1 MGAKTSKPNYASL
14 ITKILVVLVILNIAG
29 DVLAAAFFLWD
40 PSLGELSV
48 YGGLIASFAGKNGAV
63 MTTSAILLGYAT
75 VYAIAAFGLLSKL
88 KWAPPLVIAVSVVN
102 RALALGVIF
111 EPNGAWIIWS
121 AWKLVIIALAFYLLR
136 KHNSAE
142 LRENIESK

>member
-1 MGAKTSKPNYASL
+1 MTTKASKHAHANL
-14 ITKILVVLVILNIAG
+14 ITKILLILIVLNIAG

-48 YGGLIASFAGKNGAV
+48 YGGLIASFVGKSGAV
-63 MTTSAILLGYAT
+63 MITSAILLGYAV
-75 VYAIAAFGLLSKL
+75 VYAVCVFGLLSKL

-111 EPNGAWIIWS
+111 EPNVAFLIWS
-121 AWKLVIIALAFYLLR
+121 AWKLVIISLAFYLWR
-136 KHNSAE
+136 KT
-142 LRENIESK
+142 

>member
-1 MGAKTSKPNYASL
+1 MTTKASKLAHANL
-14 ITKILVVLVILNIAG
+14 ITKILLILIVLNIAG

-63 MTTSAILLGYAT
+63 MITSAILLGYAV
-75 VYAIAAFGLLSKL
+75 VYAVSVFGLLRKL

-111 EPNGAWIIWS
+111 EPNVAFLIWS
-121 AWKLVIIALAFYLLR
+121 AWKLVIIALAFYLWR
-136 KHNSAE
+136 KT
-142 LRENIESK
+142 

>member
-1 MGAKTSKPNYASL
+1 MTTKASKLAHANL
-14 ITKILVVLVILNIAG
+14 ITKILLILIILNIAG

-63 MTTSAILLGYAT
+63 MITSAILLGYAV
-75 VYAIAAFGLLSKL
+75 VYAVSVFGLLSKL

-102 RALALGVIF
+102 RVLALGVIF
-111 EPNGAWIIWS
+111 EPNVAWLIWS
-121 AWKLVIIALAFYLLR
+121 AWKLVIIALAFYLWR
-136 KHNSAE
+136 KT
-142 LRENIESK
+142 

>member
-1 MGAKTSKPNYASL
+1 MTSKASKLMHANL
-14 ITKILVVLVILNIAG
+14 ITKILLILIVLNIAG

-63 MTTSAILLGYAT
+63 MITSAILLGYAV
-75 VYAIAAFGLLSKL
+75 VYAVSVFGLLSKL
-88 KWAPPLVIAVSVVN
+88 KWAPPLVITVSVVN

-111 EPNGAWIIWS
+111 EPNVAWLIWS
-121 AWKLVIIALAFYLLR
+121 AWKLVIIALAFYLWR
-136 KHNSAE
+136 KT
-142 LRENIESK
+142 

>member
-1 MGAKTSKPNYASL
+1 MTAKTSKPKYANL
-14 ITKILVVLVILNIAG
+14 ITKILIVLVILNIAG

-48 YGGLIASFAGKNGAV
+48 YGGLIAGFAGKNGAV
-63 MTTSAILLGYAT
+63 MITSAILLGYAA
-75 VYAIAAFGLLSKL
+75 VYAVSVFGLLRKL

-111 EPNGAWIIWS
+111 EPNVAWLIWS
-121 AWKLVIIALAFYLLR
+121 VWKLVIIALAFYLWR
-136 KHNSAE
+136 K
-142 LRENIESK
+142 K

>member
-1 MGAKTSKPNYASL
+1 MTAKASKLAHTNL
-14 ITKILVVLVILNIAG
+14 ITKILLILIVLNIAG

-63 MTTSAILLGYAT
+63 MITSAILLGYAV
-75 VYAIAAFGLLSKL
+75 VYAVSVFGLLSKL

-111 EPNGAWIIWS
+111 EPNVAWLIWS
-121 AWKLVIIALAFYLLR
+121 AWKLVIIALAFYLWR
-136 KHNSAE
+136 KT
-142 LRENIESK
+142 

>member
-1 MGAKTSKPNYASL
+1 MGAKTSKLNYASL
-14 ITKILVVLVILNIAG
+14 MAKILLILIVLNIAG

-63 MTTSAILLGYAT
+63 MITSVILLGYA
-75 VYAIAAFGLLSKL
+75 VIYAVSVFGLLSKL

-102 RALALGVIF
+102 RALALGIIF
-111 EPNGAWIIWS
+111 EPNVAFLIWS
-121 AWKLVIIALAFYLLR
+121 AWKLVIIALAFYLWR
-136 KHNSAE
+136 KT
-142 LRENIESK
+142 

>member
-14 ITKILVVLVILNIAG
+14 IAKILLILIVLNIAG
-29 DVLAAAFFLWD
+29 DVIAAAFFLWD

-48 YGGLIASFAGKNGAV
+48 YGGLIAGFAGKNGAV
-63 MTTSAILLGYAT
+63 MITSAILLGYAV
-75 VYAIAAFGLLSKL
+75 VYVVSVFGSLSKL

-111 EPNGAWIIWS
+111 EPNVAWLIWS
-121 AWKLVIIALAFYLLR
+121 AWKLVIIALAFYLWR
-136 KHNSAE
+136 KT
-142 LRENIESK
+142 

>member
-1 MGAKTSKPNYASL
+1 MTTKASKLSHANL
-14 ITKILVVLVILNIAG
+14 ITKILLILIVLNIAG

-48 YGGLIASFAGKNGAV
+48 YGGLIASFVGKSGAV
-63 MTTSAILLGYAT
+63 MITSAILLGYAV
-75 VYAIAAFGLLSKL
+75 VYAVSVFGLLSKL

-111 EPNGAWIIWS
+111 EPNVAFLIWS
-121 AWKLVIIALAFYLLR
+121 AWKLVIISLAFYLWR
-136 KHNSAE
+136 KT
-142 LRENIESK
+142 

>member
-1 MGAKTSKPNYASL
+1 MVANTSKPNYASL
-14 ITKILVVLVILNIAG
+14 ITKILIVLVILNIAG

-48 YGGLIASFAGKNGAV
+48 YGGLIASFAGKSGAV
-63 MTTSAILLGYAT
+63 MITSAILLGYAV
-75 VYAIAAFGLLSKL
+75 VYAVCVFGLLSKL

-111 EPNGAWIIWS
+111 EPNVAWLIWS
-121 AWKLVIIALAFYLLR
+121 AWKLVIIALALIFAQ
-136 KHNSAE
+136 NV
-142 LRENIESK
+142 I